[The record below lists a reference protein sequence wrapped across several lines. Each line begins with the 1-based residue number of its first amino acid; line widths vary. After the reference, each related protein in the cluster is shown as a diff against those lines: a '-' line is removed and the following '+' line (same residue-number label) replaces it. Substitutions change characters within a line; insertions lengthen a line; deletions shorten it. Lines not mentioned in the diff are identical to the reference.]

1 MRGFRFTI
9 RDVLWFMM
17 VIGLAEAWWF
27 DHRRIEHEA
36 QQWRVLRVR
45 WQAEFEELRRREELL
60 RQREGEIVGDRK
72 AAGTQAVGDVP

>member
-9 RDVLWFMM
+9 RDVLWFMV

-45 WQAEFEELRRREELL
+45 WQAEFEDLRRREELV
-60 RQREGEIVGDRK
+60 RAREGEVVGDTK
-72 AAGTQAVGDVP
+72 PVAPEAVGGVP

>member
-9 RDVLWFMM
+9 RDVLWFMI

-36 QQWRVLRVR
+36 QQWRVLTVR
-45 WQAEFEELRRREELL
+45 WQAEFEELRLREELL
-60 RQREGEIVGDRK
+60 RAREGEVVGDRK
-72 AAGTQAVGDVP
+72 AAAEAVGDVP